1 MYVDAVLER
10 DKNQILVSERS
21 ADGKRILVTHPTKY
35 VVYWPSDRG
44 KYTSIFGT
52 KLEKFQTTKEKEF
65 KKELALLP
73 KTKLHESDINPIF
86 RCLYDNYK
94 ESPTPN
100 LHVGFF
106 DIEVDFDP
114 LRGFSSPD
122 DAFAPITAISLYLSW
137 LEKNFTL
144 VIKPKGMSV
153 PAAQQIVDT
162 FEDTV
167 LCESEKELLE
177 LFLQLIDDTDLL
189 TGWNSEGFDIPYIH
203 NRIVQVLGKNE
214 TRRLCLWNKL
224 PKKRE
229 YESYGRETVTY
240 DLVGRVHLD
249 YLQLYRKHTYHE
261 MHSYRLDFVGEYEVG
276 EKKTHYEGT
285 LDSLYNNDFKK
296 FIEYNKQDVML
307 LVKIDKKLKFIELA
321 NNLAHTNCVL
331 FQTTMGAVALIDQAI
346 VNSAHDMNLMVP
358 TRVRETQ
365 EEKEA
370 RWAEEEEVGGSVV
383 GAYVADPKQG
393 MHDWIGGVDINSL
406 YPSTIRALN
415 MSPETIIGQIRPV
428 MTDQLIAKRVKQ
440 EKRSFAD
447 SWNNMFG
454 TLEYESVMSQNQTPL
469 QVDFEDSSTI
479 TVTAQEVYDLVFKS
493 GKKLTISANG
503 TIFSYDK
510 DGLIPGVLARW
521 YAERKAL
528 QKLAKQWGDLASGI
542 DENDHDKINA
552 VKSIVD
558 ETDLELKDGK
568 FYHKDRVFAKKQNAF
583 YDQRQLIKKILLNSL
598 YGAVG
603 NPGSRWFDPRVA
615 QSTTLSGRCIVRHM
629 QGKINEIITGDYDYM
644 GESIIYGDT
653 DSGYFSAYSVMKNQ
667 PEFADYQWT
676 KENITDLYDKIA
688 DMTNESF
695 PAFMHQAFN
704 CPLASGAIIK
714 AGRELCAEKGLF
726 ITKKRYAVLIYDSE
740 GKRVDV
746 DGKPGKIKAMGL
758 DLKRSDTPKTVQD
771 FLNNILVNV
780 LTGKPKEEIFKQI
793 SDFRKEFRSWDKW
806 LQGSPKR
813 VNNMTHYQNIAD
825 ARNKMNWT
833 PGAATKKTSTPGH
846 VAASLN
852 WNKLRKVYND
862 HYSMSITDG
871 TKVVVCKLKPNPA
884 GITSIAYPVDE
895 MKLPDWFK
903 ELPFDSD
910 AMEEALI
917 DKKLD
922 NLLGVLKWDLNSQ
935 KEDNSF
941 GDLFSF

>member
-1 MYVDAVLER
+1 
-10 DKNQILVSERS
+10 
-21 ADGKRILVTHPTKY
+21 
-35 VVYWPSDRG
+35 
-44 KYTSIFGT
+44 
-52 KLEKFQTTKEKEF
+52 
-65 KKELALLP
+65 
-73 KTKLHESDINPIF
+73 
-86 RCLYDNYK
+86 
-94 ESPTPN
+94 
-100 LHVGFF
+100 
-106 DIEVDFDP
+106 
-114 LRGFSSPD
+114 
-122 DAFAPITAISLYLSW
+122 
-137 LEKNFTL
+137 
-144 VIKPKGMSV
+144 MSV
-153 PAAQQIVDT
+153 AAAQEIVDQ

-177 LFLQLIDDTDLL
+177 LFLQLIDDTDVL

-203 NRIVQVLGKNE
+203 NRIVQVLGKDE

-229 YESYGRETVTY
+229 YENFGRETITY

-276 EKKTHYEGT
+276 EHKTQYEGT

-307 LVKIDKKLKFIELA
+307 LVKIDTKLKFIELA

-346 VNSAHDMNLMVP
+346 VNAAHDLEQMVP

-370 RWAEEEEVGGSVV
+370 RWAEEEDVGGSVV

-415 MSPETIIGQIRPV
+415 MSPESIIGQIRPT
-428 MTDQLIAKRVKQ
+428 MTDQLILKRVKD

-447 SWNNMFG
+447 AWNNQFG
-454 TLEYESVMSQNQTPL
+454 TLEYEAVMAQNQTPL
-469 QVDFEDSSTI
+469 QVDFEDGSAV
-479 TVTAQEVYDLVFKS
+479 TVTAQEIYDLVFKS
-493 GKKLTISANG
+493 GKKLTLSANG
-503 TIFSYDK
+503 TIFNYDK
-510 DGLIPGVLARW
+510 PGLIPGVLARW
-521 YAERKAL
+521 YAERKDL
-528 QKLAKQWGDLASGI
+528 QKQAKEW
-542 DENDHDKINA
+542 
-552 VKSIVD
+552 
-558 ETDLELKDGK
+558 
-568 FYHKDRVFAKKQNAF
+568 AKKADEATDPEEKAEAKKKAVF

-629 QGKINEIITGDYDYM
+629 QGKINEIITGNYDYM
-644 GESIIYGDT
+644 GDSIIYGDT
-653 DSGYFSAYSVMKNQ
+653 DSGYFSAYEVMRQQ
-667 PEFADYQWT
+667 PEFADYEWT

-688 DMTNESF
+688 DMTNDSF
-695 PAFMHQAFN
+695 PGFMNEAFN
-704 CPLASGAIIK
+704 CSLESGAIIK
-714 AGRELCAEKGLF
+714 AGRELCAIKGLF

-771 FLNNILVNV
+771 FLSNV
-780 LTGKPKEEIFKQI
+780 LISTLTGKSKDDIFQQI

-813 VNNMTHYQNIAD
+813 VNNMTRYQNVTD
-825 ARNKMNWT
+825 AAHKMNWT
-833 PGAATKKTSTPGH
+833 PSAATKKTSIPGH

-852 WNKLRKVYND
+852 WNKLRKVYNL
-862 HYSMSITDG
+862 S
-871 TKVVVCKLKPNPA
+871 
-884 GITSIAYPVDE
+884 
-895 MKLPDWFK
+895 
-903 ELPFDSD
+903 
-910 AMEEALI
+910 
-917 DKKLD
+917 
-922 NLLGVLKWDLNSQ
+922 LLHI
-935 KEDNSF
+935 
-941 GDLFSF
+941 

>member
-1 MYVDAVLER
+1 MYIDAFLDRE
-10 DKNQILVSERS
+10 KNQILVSERN
-21 ADGKRILVTHPTKY
+21 ATGQRVLVAHPTRY
-35 VVYWPSDRG
+35 VAYWPSEKG
-44 KYTSIFGT
+44 KYTSLFGT
-52 KLEKFQTTKEKEF
+52 RLDRYQTNKEKEF
-65 KKELALLP
+65 KREIALLP
-73 KTKLHESDINPIF
+73 KVKLHETDINPIF
-86 RCLYDNYK
+86 RCLYDHYK
-94 ESPTPN
+94 DAPNPN
-100 LHVGFF
+100 LHVGFL
-106 DIEVDFDP
+106 DIETDFDP
-114 LRGFSSPD
+114 TRGFSSPD
-122 DAFAPITAISLYLSW
+122 DAFSPITAISLYLSW
-137 LEKNFTL
+137 IEKNFTL
-144 VIKPKGMSV
+144 VIKPKGMSETT
-153 PAAQQIVDT
+153 AQEIVDQ

-167 LCESEKELLE
+167 LCANEKELLE
-177 LFLQLIDDTDLL
+177 LFLKLIDDTDVL

-203 NRIVQVLGKNE
+203 NRIVQVLGKDE

-229 YESYGRETVTY
+229 YESFGRETVTY

-276 EKKTHYEGT
+276 EKKTVYEGT

-321 NNLAHTNCVL
+321 NNLAHTNYVL

-346 VNSAHDMNLMVP
+346 VNDAHDLGLMVP

-370 RWAEEEEVGGSVV
+370 RWAEEEDVGGSVV

-415 MSPETIIGQIRPV
+415 MSPETIIGHIRPTL
-428 MTDQLIAKRVKQ
+428 TDQLILKRVKD

-447 SWNNMFG
+447 AWNNMFG
-454 TLEYESVMSQNQTPL
+454 TLEYEAVMERTQMPL
-469 QVDFEDSSTI
+469 QVDFEDGSTT
-479 TVTAQEVYDLVFKS
+479 TVTAKEVYDLVFNS

-503 TIFSYDK
+503 TIFSYEK
-510 DGLIPGVLARW
+510 DGLIPGILARW
-521 YAERKAL
+521 YAERKDL
-528 QKLAKQWGDLASGI
+528 QK
-542 DENDHDKINA
+542 E
-552 VKSIVD
+552 
-558 ETDLELKDGK
+558 
-568 FYHKDRVFAKKQNAF
+568 AKKWAKLADEATNPEEKIEFKKKADF

-629 QGKINEIITGDYDYM
+629 QGKINEIITGNYDYI
-644 GESIIYGDT
+644 GDSIIYGDT
-653 DSGYFSAYSVMKNQ
+653 DSGYFSAYSVMKSR
-667 PEFADYQWT
+667 PEFADFEWT

-688 DMTNESF
+688 DLTNDSF
-695 PAFMHQAFN
+695 PGFMNQAFH
-704 CPLASGAIIK
+704 CTLESGAIIK

-740 GKRVDV
+740 GKRVDI

-771 FLNNILVNV
+771 FLNAVLINV
-780 LTGKPKEEIFKQI
+780 LTGKPKEDIFQQI

-813 VNNMTHYQNIAD
+813 VNNMTRYQNVKDIAQ
-825 ARNKMNWT
+825 KMNWT
-833 PGAATKKTSTPGH
+833 PGIATKKTSIPGH
-846 VAASLN
+846 VAASIN
-852 WNKLRKVYND
+852 WNQLRKVYND

-871 TKVVVCKLKPNPA
+871 QKVVVCKLKPNPA
-884 GITSIAYPVDE
+884 GINSIAYPVDE
-895 MKLPDWFK
+895 MNLPEWFK
-903 ELPFDSD
+903 DLPFDTD

-917 DKKLD
+917 DKKLE
-922 NLLGVLKWDLNSQ
+922 NLLGCLDWDLASQ
-935 KEDNSF
+935 KDNSTF
-941 GDLFSF
+941 GDMFSF